1 MAANSETM
9 TATTKEPVYVNPKQ
23 FDRNIKRRIA
33 RRKLEGEGRHNY
45 VIKRLEPRLPQP
57 LLVLAGSG
65 TEEDVEA
72 AVLAFAS
79 IERPERVDKRQRVK
93 GEEWNDRDKN
103 DSEEDGKD
111 GKEHQDTNIGNATPD
126 VFEVCLLVTLTLL
139 KAKRD
144 VEKSTDQSM

>member
-79 IERPERVDKRQRVK
+79 IERPER
-93 GEEWNDRDKN
+93 N